1 MQSVYKVLFPVYYS
15 LISVAGIIGLS
26 VFRHAMYSVCA
37 SYLLCSY
44 VFLISNERTNEIRIR
59 FSITALYLRL
69 YIHQC
74 FQIGCYRS
82 LGGVEEGEGGKW
94 VVKSGEGAGRGDEG
108 AARREGGRW
117 VEEGT

>member
-15 LISVAGIIGLS
+15 LISVAGIIGVL

-37 SYLLCSY
+37 SYLLYSY
-44 VFLISNERTNEIRIR
+44 VFLIWNERTNEIRIR
-59 FSITALYLRL
+59 FSISALYLRL

-94 VVKSGEGAGRGDEG
+94 VVKSGEGSGKGDEG
-108 AARREGGRW
+108 AARREGAARGA
-117 VEEGT
+117 GG